1 MKKKALPIF
10 TALLLAAS
18 ALSCTRVQEEDIAP
32 ETPAKEAEGTYTLS
46 IQASKGADTKALA
59 DAGNTLSYTWTEG
72 DEVSVYLGET
82 QIGTLT
88 AQSGGSATT
97 VLDGTLTSPPE
108 VDQTLTLV
116 YRSPD
121 YASQDGTLEHIAAH
135 CDYSKASATVTGV
148 SGGKIT
154 VDGRVVFASEQAI
167 VKFTLK
173 NGDNALNVS
182 KLEVADGSHVYTVT
196 PASGTTTNVLYV
208 ALPLMAEETL
218 ILTARGKSDDL
229 SYSLTK
235 TGASFDKG
243 KFYRITAG
251 LTKDLIQS
259 VSFTPTY
266 TYPTPPENVY
276 IYILQG
282 HSPSQAR

>member
-32 ETPAKEAEGTYTLS
+32 ETPAKEAKGTYTLS

-97 VLDGTLTSPPE
+97 VLDGTLTSPLLE

-218 ILTARGKSDDL
+218 ILTARGKSDAL
-229 SYSLTK
+229 SYSLTR
-235 TGASFDKG
+235 TGVSFSKG
-243 KFYRITAG
+243 TFYRITAG
-251 LTKDLIQS
+251 LTKDPIQS

-266 TYPTPPENVY
+266 SNPTLPPEYVY
-276 IYILQG
+276 ILEG

>member
-1 MKKKALPIF
+1 MPPP
-10 TALLLAAS
+10 
-18 ALSCTRVQEEDIAP
+18 ALSCTRIQEEDIAP

-59 DAGNTLSYTWTEG
+59 DAGTTLSYTWTEG
-72 DEVSVYLGET
+72 DQVSVYLGET

-135 CDYSKASATVTGV
+135 CDYSKASATVAGV

-154 VDGRVVFASEQAI
+154 VDERVVFASEQAI

-196 PASGTTTNVLYV
+196 PASSTNTNVLYV
-208 ALPLMAEETL
+208 ALPRMAEETL
-218 ILTARGKSDDL
+218 FLTARGKSDNL
-229 SYSLTK
+229 SYSLTR
-235 TGASFDKG
+235 TGVSFSKG
-243 KFYRITAG
+243 TFYRITAG